1 MEFQGIEFERK
12 DTGVRILLSL
22 LYWIIMEV
30 VKTALAVLV
39 IFELIYTLI
48 TKTPPSERVRTF
60 ANRALSYH
68 YRMLRYVT
76 YNEPYRPFPLDE
88 FPREVEPSGPLM
100 E

>member
-12 DTGVRILLSL
+12 DTGIRILLSL
-22 LYWIIMEV
+22 LYWVILEV
-30 VKTALAVLV
+30 VKTALVVLV
-39 IFELIYTLI
+39 IFEITYTLI
-48 TKTPPSERVRTF
+48 TKKPPSEGVRTF

-76 YNEPYRPFPLDE
+76 YNEPYRPFPLAD
-88 FPREVEPSGPLM
+88 FPPEVESLGPLT